1 MRWLFTSVVL
11 FLVVTFSYHAIAD
24 RRAIM
29 VSKAPAS
36 AAAAWYDLWLDMEDG
51 ADGAEV
57 NRFMVTNMIRAG
69 VASVL
74 VYSNNAT
81 RDSNRLITVS
91 TAQAVSGTRSIRYD
105 SFQDQGWIELDFP
118 GDFTNVCGGLY
129 FYLGAGHQ
137 GLVFNSYDWVDL
149 KSTGGEF
156 AALNYDDSVGNIT
169 FNMHTGAGIGA
180 EIPIT
185 TNVWYWCAF
194 QWNKLAATA
203 TYVFNSNS
211 IAIGTSTVAL
221 ASENA
226 GLFRFARIDN
236 HNTANSG
243 AMTHYD
249 DIKIDTNGSSWAF
262 PNGTL
267 P

>member
-1 MRWLFTSVVL
+1 MRYLL
-11 FLVVTFSYHAIAD
+11 TFILAFGLIVFGGHAG
-24 RRAIM
+24 RRAM
-29 VSKAPAS
+29 LLSKKPEV

-51 ADGAEV
+51 SDAQQV

-69 VASVL
+69 VASAL
-74 VYSNNAT
+74 VYSNNAS

-91 TAQAVSGTRSIRYD
+91 TAQKVSGTRSVRYD
-105 SFQDQGWIELDFP
+105 SYQDEGWIELDFP

-129 FYLGAGHQ
+129 FWLGPGHL
-137 GLVFNSYDWVDL
+137 GVLFDSYDWADL
-149 KSTGGEF
+149 KATSGEF
-156 AALNYDDSVGNIT
+156 AALNYDDSAGNVT
-169 FNMHTGAGIGA
+169 LNMHTGSGIGA
-180 EIPIT
+180 EIPIF
-185 TNVWYWCAF
+185 TNQWYWCAF
-194 QWNKLAATA
+194 QWNKLANTA
-203 TYVFNSNS
+203 TYIFNSNG

-221 ASENA
+221 ASENV

-236 HNTANSG
+236 HDFGTSN